1 MSKDKIVLSHS
12 GKQHSYQ
19 VARALDA
26 LGMLDRFYTSSYI
39 TNKKLQQWLIS
50 RNDQYWTRRFVKGLG
65 GSKVSANWR
74 FELPEVLLRLSK
86 QSSHKIQSAVYKRDE
101 IFDKHIAKQIRNTPT
116 KRFLGFS
123 GQ

>member
-1 MSKDKIVLSHS
+1 HGGGDRYSAKGIDMSKDKIVLSHS

-65 GSKVSANWR
+65 GRKVSANWR
-74 FELPEVLLRLSK
+74 FELSEDVWRLQVGIHLRA
-86 QSSHKIQSAVYKRDE
+86 HIPVHGSAYLFYV
-101 IFDKHIAKQIRNTPT
+101 IV
-116 KRFLGFS
+116 
-123 GQ
+123 